1 MGVKDKGKG
10 KAKVPKVVARDFENG
25 GSPQTPGESSS
36 ADRID
41 KIAKQGST
49 SQTAISIPSED
60 EEDEDDDDFEEVAIP
75 GASTPITPGTG
86 TGRQGSVMDTPGT
99 NTTAPSIDDNFDGY
113 GDEDEEEEE
122 GGEKDDVIRL
132 EIGGEN
138 EEEKAKRIA
147 LAMRK

>member
-1 MGVKDKGKG
+1 MRAEEHLRLQV
-10 KAKVPKVVARDFENG
+10 R
-25 GSPQTPGESSS
+25 QSS

-41 KIAKQGST
+41 QIAKQGNT
-49 SQTAISIPSED
+49 SHTAISIPSED
-60 EEDEDDDDFEEVAIP
+60 EEDEDEDDFEEVAIP
-75 GASTPITPGTG
+75 GASTPITPG
-86 TGRQGSVMDTPGT
+86 RQGSVVNTPGT

-113 GDEDEEEEE
+113 GDEEEEGEE